1 MTANALEGDRAKCL
15 AAGMDDYVSKPVR
28 PEELAAV
35 LERFL
40 ANDAVSVEPAG
51 ATPEEISPPV
61 DLKRLHQAMGDDPD
75 EVADIIGVYL
85 EQMSAS
91 LARLVAAV
99 ESGDADEVESIAHNC
114 VGVSATCGMSAVV
127 GPLRELERMGREKQ
141 LAGAGRVG
149 AQVGREYE
157 RVRLFLQER
166 FGHALV

>member
-1 MTANALEGDRAKCL
+1 
-15 AAGMDDYVSKPVR
+15 
-28 PEELAAV
+28 
-35 LERFL
+35 
-40 ANDAVSVEPAG
+40 
-51 ATPEEISPPV
+51 
-61 DLKRLHQAMGDDPD
+61 MGDDPD

-91 LARLVAAV
+91 LARLAAAV
-99 ESGDADEVESIAHNC
+99 ESGDAVEVESIAHNC

-141 LAGAGRVG
+141 LAGAGRIG